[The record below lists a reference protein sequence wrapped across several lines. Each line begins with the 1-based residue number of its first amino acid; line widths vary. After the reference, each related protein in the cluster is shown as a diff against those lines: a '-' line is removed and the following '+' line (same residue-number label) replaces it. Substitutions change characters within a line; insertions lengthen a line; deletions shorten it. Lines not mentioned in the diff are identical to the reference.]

1 MRRDLVTLVG
11 KYFGISTITPAE
23 FATIDGIT
31 PGTAL
36 ASKALVLNSSKG
48 IATITSATI
57 TTLTSTTANVTT
69 LNAGADAA
77 AGTVNSFP
85 ATTASGK
92 LILAAVNSAGA
103 FNTTISNA
111 SMGQST
117 VVSVPDPGSATA
129 NFVLDKATATIGGA
143 KTFSSAVTI
152 NPVTNQIVLGTTN
165 TTTLSATAPASPR
178 TVTFGD
184 PLGND
189 SVAYLA
195 AVQTLSGKTLTDPI
209 IPMVVRCGT
218 QLDRTDTTLTNISGL
233 VVTVVPG
240 TYRFR
245 YNLPTTCGGT
255 GGTKTAFK
263 YTTTVVTTINYTS
276 YGYTAS
282 AAAVANGTTT
292 TDQATHIASNTAAI
306 SVEVEG
312 TMVVGTGGTVQLQ
325 FAENSANSTSS
336 VLVGAFMEFTRIA

>member
-1 MRRDLVTLVG
+1 MTSKPSRKEMLRKL
-11 KYFGISTITPAE
+11 
-23 FATIDGIT
+23 GIT
-31 PGTAL
+31 AAQKAALDLLNPTELGYLDTVVAGTAQ

-48 IATITSATI
+48 ISTITSATI
-57 TTLTSTTANVTT
+57 TTLTSTTAN
-69 LNAGADAA
+69 
-77 AGTVNSFP
+77 
-85 ATTASGK
+85 
-92 LILAAVNSAGA
+92 I
-103 FNTTISNA
+103 
-111 SMGQST
+111 
-117 VVSVPDPGSATA
+117 
-129 NFVLDKATATIGGA
+129 
-143 KTFSSAVTI
+143 
-152 NPVTNQIVLGTTN
+152 
-165 TTTLSATAPASPR
+165 TTLSAGT
-178 TVTFGD
+178 
-184 PLGND
+184 
-189 SVAYLA
+189 
-195 AVQTLSGKTLTDPI
+195 TLTDPI

-218 QLDRTDTTLTNISGL
+218 QLDRTDTTLTNIAGL

-263 YTTTVVTTINYTS
+263 YTTTVVSAINYTS

-312 TMVVGTGGTVQLQ
+312 TMVVSTGGTVQLQ